1 MKKTMRSTRLLL
13 LALAFSLC
21 LVACG
26 NTVDKEGLWENATY
40 RKDMEFGKGAKTVV
54 VEVKAG
60 EDSVTFTVKTDKET
74 VGEALQEHGLIEGED
89 GAYGLYVKKVNGIV
103 ADYDED
109 QTFWAFYING
119 EYAMTGVDRT
129 FIEEGVTYQLIRSK

>member
-1 MKKTMRSTRLLL
+1 MKKTMRSTLLLL

-26 NTVDKEGLWENATY
+26 NTVDKEGLWEDATY

-103 ADYDED
+103 ADYDVD

-119 EYAMTGVDRT
+119 EYAMTGVDGT
-129 FIEEGVTYQLIRSK
+129 LIEEGVTYQLIRSK